1 MFKAAKPCHGH
12 VMFKMSTGVVRAA
25 ICSFLTDSDHL
36 QHVDRSKMGKEQV
49 RQFLQAITEND
60 SCLSVFDT
68 FASSLLKVLE
78 KCLYSSI
85 STEVSCRSK
94 SVKREKLWTAF
105 HSLDFVTSIKC
116 GVIFLNMQE
125 FHH

>member
-1 MFKAAKPCHGH
+1 
-12 VMFKMSTGVVRAA
+12 MSTGVVRAP

-36 QHVDRSKMGKEQV
+36 QHVDRSKMAKEQA
-49 RQFLQAITEND
+49 RQFLQAITENN

-68 FASSLLKVLE
+68 FASSPLKVLE
-78 KCLYSSI
+78 KCLYSPI

-105 HSLDFVTSIKC
+105 QLIGFCDLDKMWRDLFGHAGIPPLTPLVY
-116 GVIFLNMQE
+116 Q
-125 FHH
+125 